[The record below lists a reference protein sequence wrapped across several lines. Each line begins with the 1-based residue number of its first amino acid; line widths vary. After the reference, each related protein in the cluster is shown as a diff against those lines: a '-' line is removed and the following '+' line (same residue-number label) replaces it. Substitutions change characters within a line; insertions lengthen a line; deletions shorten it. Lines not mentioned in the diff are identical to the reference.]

1 MNSFDDEMLDP
12 ISSVILNNFKF
23 VPFLV
28 IASQMVNLKWQEILQ
43 SKWITYT
50 IRFWPN

>member
-1 MNSFDDEMLDP
+1 MYSFGDELSDP
-12 ISSVILNNFKF
+12 VPSVILNNFKF
-23 VPFLV
+23 VAFIV

-50 IRFWPN
+50 IRFMPN